1 MMIITMAIQNL
12 KPDKP
17 DTSQLVFTSDQFKR
31 PTNTLRGHKSIAKIR
46 LDHRLTS

>member
-1 MMIITMAIQNL
+1 MIITMAIQNL
-12 KPDKP
+12 KPDK
-17 DTSQLVFTSDQFKR
+17 TSQLVFTSDQFKR